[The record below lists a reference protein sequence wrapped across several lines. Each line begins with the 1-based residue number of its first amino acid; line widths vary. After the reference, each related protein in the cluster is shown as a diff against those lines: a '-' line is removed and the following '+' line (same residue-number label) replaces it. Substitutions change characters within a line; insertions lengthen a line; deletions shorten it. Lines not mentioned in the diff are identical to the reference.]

1 MATLQYELGRVKSDG
16 SRKVSIILSYKGKRK
31 RIPINLTVEK
41 KDFSKNGKVLSNK
54 MQRIIDVKIGELK
67 SRIYNLE
74 LENAAG
80 DVEWLYNNIIKKN
93 DNVDF
98 FAFAEQW
105 LQKSTIKGKKNYR
118 SMLNALKKYQRSMN
132 ALDKALDAFDIDTYM
147 RYNGIKNQLR
157 QGYNAKEWEF
167 NSMSDAELKETVD
180 SYIEEN
186 ATDNTINP
194 NNQRIEN
201 KDNEQYE
208 AAVKSAGRVFKS
220 TFNILGN
227 EQQGMGRGSKEKA
240 GNNKSL
246 REQLHE
252 ESSRQQKDLISWATK
267 NNQLVVEPND
277 YCICIYY

>member
-1 MATLQYELGRVKSDG
+1 M
-16 SRKVSIILSYKGKRK
+16 SIILSHKGKRK
-31 RIPINLTVEK
+31 RITTNIIVGKEFITK
-41 KDFSKNGKVLSNK
+41 KGNITS
-54 MQRIIDVKIGELK
+54 VKIKRIVDAKLSELK
-67 SRIYNLE
+67 DRLYDLE
-74 LENAAG
+74 TELTDKDV
-80 DVEWLYNNIIKKN
+80 DVEWLYNKIIKKN

-98 FAFAEQW
+98 LAFAEQW
-105 LQKSTIKGKKNYR
+105 LQKSNIKGKKNYR